1 MMNAQKRTLGI
12 IVLFLT
18 LFATF
23 LTPSQ
28 AAEVTAQ
35 TVDYSIVQALNE
47 SVVQQTTEA
56 HATVST
62 FNTMGIVFVLA
73 LLTPWLGVALYR
85 RFHENCIP

>member
-1 MMNAQKRTLGI
+1 MNAQKRTLGI

-28 AAEVTAQ
+28 AAEVTTQ

-47 SVVQQTTEA
+47 GFVAQQTEA
-56 HATVST
+56 HTTVSI
-62 FNTMGIVFVLA
+62 FNTMGIVFILA

-85 RFHENCIP
+85 RFQENCIP